1 MSQGVHMI
9 DSRITIRS
17 KYWSRFINFE
27 ESVLAS
33 LPWYIYVVFFRE
45 GVFCP
50 SIDLNIQNL
59 QTHHVMIEANC
70 IFDLCYRADKYTS
83 FVIIDHKSCSHMNGY
98 HGKIVCYDSLWQQYN
113 VLITSNNSN

>member
-1 MSQGVHMI
+1 MYFFLLSQGVHKI
-9 DSRITIRS
+9 GSRITIQS
-17 KYWSRFINFE
+17 KYWFCFIIYE

-33 LPWYIYVVFFRE
+33 LRWYINEVFFRE

-59 QTHHVMIEANC
+59 QTHHVMIEANR

-83 FVIIDHKSCSHMNGY
+83 FVLPIMKACH
-98 HGKIVCYDSLWQQYN
+98 
-113 VLITSNNSN
+113 T